1 MGDEEEFIFVRLKA
15 LVKKLL
21 VLLLMAALLQL
32 LLLFADVSSFRLEAT

>member
-21 VLLLMAALLQL
+21 VLLLLAALLQL